1 MSDLAHQGAA
11 WGTWPNRPCH
21 QSLSGCQGLAG
32 SVGMEGSGALEQH
45 EEDGSGD
52 SGSRTAHPP
61 VPSVGTGKLLFD
73 GYFWL
78 NSHLFQF
85 KNSEK

>member
-1 MSDLAHQGAA
+1 MG
-11 WGTWPNRPCH
+11 R
-21 QSLSGCQGLAG
+21 
-32 SVGMEGSGALEQH
+32 EGSGALGQS

-52 SGSRTAHPP
+52 SGSRTAHPS
-61 VPSVGTGKLLFD
+61 VPSVGSGKLLFD

-78 NSHLFQF
+78 NSHIFQF